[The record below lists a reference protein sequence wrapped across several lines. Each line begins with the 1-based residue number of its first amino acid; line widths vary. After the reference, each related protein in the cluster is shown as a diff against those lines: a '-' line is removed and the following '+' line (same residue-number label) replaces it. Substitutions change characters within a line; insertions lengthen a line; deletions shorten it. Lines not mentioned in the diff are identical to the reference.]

1 MSFEDI
7 LRKTLSAAAQIPM
20 MRELKDSF
28 PCVTVSPNT
37 LAAAQIPMMRELKA
51 DYPPPLTYP
60 VRGCSPNPYDEGTES
75 CHRLPLTDPA
85 RGAAAQ
91 IPMMRELKVS
101 GTAGGS
107 SLFSRCSPNPYD
119 EGNAVFIMIELVS
132 FHPSCSPNPYDEGN
146 AVQASKRER

>member
-1 MSFEDI
+1 MITNIQF
-7 LRKTLSAAAQIPM
+7 
-20 MRELKDSF
+20 
-28 PCVTVSPNT
+28 
-37 LAAAQIPMMRELKA
+37 
-51 DYPPPLTYP
+51 YY
-60 VRGCSPNPYDEGTES
+60 
-75 CHRLPLTDPA
+75 
-85 RGAAAQ
+85 AAAQ